1 MLEQLKKIFLEEPDD
16 DGRTE
21 ADIRLAAAALLIEV
35 ARADHQQDSA
45 EESTMATLLINTLG
59 IDPETVDALMRSA
72 QRKVEEATSLFEF
85 TRLINEHYSIEQ
97 KRSLVQSMW
106 QVAYADASLDKYE
119 EHIIR
124 RVAELI
130 YLPHPDFIA
139 AKLEARTQ
147 AEQYS
152 G

>member
-1 MLEQLKKIFLEEPDD
+1 MLEQLKKLFLEEPGDE
-16 DGRTE
+16 GRTE
-21 ADIRLAAAALLIEV
+21 EEIRVAAAALLIEV

-45 EESTMATLLINTLG
+45 EEAAMATLLVNTLR
-59 IDPETVDALMRSA
+59 IDAETVDTLMRDA
-72 QRKVEEATSLFEF
+72 QEKVEEATSLFEF
-85 TRLINEHYSIEQ
+85 TRLINDHYGIAE

>member
-1 MLEQLKKIFLEEPDD
+1 MLNQLKKIFGEEAGDE
-16 DGRTE
+16 GRSE
-21 ADIRLAAAALLIEV
+21 EEIRLAAAALLVEV

-45 EESTMATLLINTLG
+45 EEAAMAALLVNTLG
-59 IDPETVDALMRSA
+59 IDPEAVDTLMKEAR
-72 QRKVEEATSLFEF
+72 QKVEEATSLFEF
-85 TRLINEHYSIEQ
+85 TRLINEHYSIEE

-106 QVAYADASLDKYE
+106 QVAFADASLDKYE
-119 EHIIR
+119 EHVIR